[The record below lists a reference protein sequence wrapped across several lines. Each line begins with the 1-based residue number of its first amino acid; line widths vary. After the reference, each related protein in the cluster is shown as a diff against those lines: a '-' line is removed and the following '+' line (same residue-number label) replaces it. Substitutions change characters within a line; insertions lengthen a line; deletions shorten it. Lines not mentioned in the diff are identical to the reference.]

1 MVRGRRKRGPRPRF
15 KTPATMSTCRRHT
28 FYVSRC
34 GAPRTK
40 RGASRAE
47 VLLREAHPLRE
58 RGASRAEILLRE
70 AHPLRDRL
78 RWGPKVPGPRIQ
90 PQAARTSGLGS
101 GYCGHAPRDKIRATR
116 SAHLIP
122 WTGCQNLLLLRRGL
136 IYLESEQFEK
146 C

>member
-40 RGASRAE
+40 
-47 VLLREAHPLRE
+47 